1 MKKITPS
8 PSGNPESDKPLK
20 EMELKVNEFG
30 QIVRDVDLDNI
41 NTFLDENVPDKKLEA
56 NDTVENT
63 TDS

>member
-1 MKKITPS
+1 MKEKNPS
-8 PSGNPESDKPLK
+8 PSGSPESDKPLK

-56 NDTVENT
+56 NDSLDNSS
-63 TDS
+63 DQ